1 MAFLRKPT
9 RTIKPRAASDRF
21 FMGLLV
27 IVDVRSE
34 AEWGRVRVPGATHI
48 PLGQVAGRLHELR
61 RDRPVAFVCR
71 SGHRSA
77 LAARRAARQ
86 RDDVATVAGGM
97 NAWLAAGLP
106 AARCA
111 PPHTPSRVT

>member
-1 MAFLRKPT
+1 LAFLRKQV
-9 RTIKPRAASDRF
+9 RTITPGAASDRF

-86 RDDVATVAGGM
+86 RDDVATVGRRHERLAGSRP
-97 NAWLAAGLP
+97 P